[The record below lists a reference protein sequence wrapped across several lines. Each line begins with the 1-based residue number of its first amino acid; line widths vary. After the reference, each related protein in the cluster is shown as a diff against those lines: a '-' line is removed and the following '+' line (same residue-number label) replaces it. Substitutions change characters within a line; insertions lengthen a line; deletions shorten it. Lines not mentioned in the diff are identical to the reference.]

1 MIEVFIMSIFG
12 VLLFALGFLFGSM
25 DKASEEPQKPLEV
38 HYTRHNAK
46 KWTACKRISGDEY
59 MRMDSETADRI
70 IAADFADKF
79 KDIIKEH
86 TTVEKDPFR
95 YEVIYRVEMWID

>member
-1 MIEVFIMSIFG
+1 MIEMFVMSMFG

-46 KWTACKRISGDEY
+46 RWTACRRFSGDEHKNA
-59 MRMDSETADRI
+59 SPELLNE
-70 IAADFADKF
+70 IATADFADKF
-79 KDIIKEH
+79 RDIIRDH
-86 TTVEKDPFR
+86 MTVEKDPFR